1 MLSPASRHL
10 PKPLYP
16 ARRMESHASKEQV
29 QTIPAQPQLV
39 DTMLNSEANSTS
51 DTVSENGAGTEN
63 IIYTEEKNVMNKE
76 VMMETKEPRSVTI
89 KRKSRNGQKRE
100 EGVRVRRIEDLF
112 FKSSN
117 ASQEDRKTQPH
128 KRKLVGEEKP
138 LENKRS
144 RKFGQ

>member
-1 MLSPASRHL
+1 
-10 PKPLYP
+10 
-16 ARRMESHASKEQV
+16 
-29 QTIPAQPQLV
+29 
-39 DTMLNSEANSTS
+39 MLNSEANSAS

-63 IIYTEEKNVMNKE
+63 IIDTEEKNVMNNE
-76 VMMETKEPRSVTI
+76 VMMESKEPRSVTI

-117 ASQEDRKTQPH
+117 ASQEDRITPH
-128 KRKLVGEEKP
+128 KRKLAGEEKP